1 MTLNLNRNVLY
12 IGLTIVAFAVALGL
26 GVWFGRG
33 AGTPG
38 GTAQVAPTAA
48 AGAPAPDLSA
58 AMPSV
63 VAPTVDPAFASLPRI
78 EIADAFA
85 RFEKGDALF
94 VDARSAAEFAQEH
107 VPGAVNIPYT
117 EAEARMGELPKDK
130 DIIVYCA

>member
-1 MTLNLNRNVLY
+1 MTVNINRNVFY
-12 IGLTIVAFAVALGL
+12 IALTVVAFAVALGL
-26 GVWFGRG
+26 GVYFGRG

-38 GTAQVAPTAA
+38 GTAQAVPTAPSGLASDAA
-48 AGAPAPDLSA
+48 AGVPTL
-58 AMPSV
+58 AMP
-63 VAPTVDPAFASLPRI
+63 TTDPAFASLPRI

-94 VDARSAAEFAQEH
+94 VDARQASEFAVEH

-117 EAEARMGELPKDK
+117 EAEARMGELPTDK